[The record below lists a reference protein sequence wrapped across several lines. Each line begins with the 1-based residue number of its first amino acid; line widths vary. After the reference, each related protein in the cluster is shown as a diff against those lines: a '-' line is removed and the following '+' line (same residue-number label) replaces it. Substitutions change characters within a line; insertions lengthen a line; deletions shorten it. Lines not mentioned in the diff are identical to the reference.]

1 MGGLYIYII
10 YMRSPHVPHVSV
22 NLLVSF
28 IYLNIRQQ
36 YWGSRYSIIVKRVE
50 FSVEQ
55 EKKKRVSFIFRPPPT
70 KLFIYSTAAEN
81 RETSYK
87 YLQQHFSK
95 GYPDESY
102 NIPAVSY
109 LRVQWS

>member
-1 MGGLYIYII
+1 MGGLYIYYI

-28 IYLNIRQQ
+28 I

-55 EKKKRVSFIFRPPPT
+55 EKKKREFLRTSE
-70 KLFIYSTAAEN
+70 KSLFIIFLC
-81 RETSYK
+81 RR
-87 YLQQHFSK
+87 L
-95 GYPDESY
+95 
-102 NIPAVSY
+102 
-109 LRVQWS
+109 L